1 MKRQHTSSLF
11 NGNNQV
17 RVMVYIVGLS
27 LVMLLAVG
35 LTACMAVLPEEEQQT
50 ASEREAVTESTFY
63 AANPELM
70 AADRY
75 TVIVDDEA
83 KTGSD
88 FYAANPELMVT
99 SRHTTAVKA
108 DRASPAADPL
118 QRLVRCCYGTEKWT
132 DTSSFQAANPELMVV
147 GRYQNVGE
155 GETGTDLAFYAAN
168 PELMI
173 ADRYA
178 VALEEELRHQR
189 MLFPGR

>member
-1 MKRQHTSSLF
+1 
-11 NGNNQV
+11 
-17 RVMVYIVGLS
+17 
-27 LVMLLAVG
+27 
-35 LTACMAVLPEEEQQT
+35 
-50 ASEREAVTESTFY
+50 
-63 AANPELM
+63 M

-155 GETGTDLAFYAAN
+155 GETGTDHAFYAAN
-168 PELMI
+168 PELMV

>member
-1 MKRQHTSSLF
+1 MKRQYPFNLF

-17 RVMVYIVGLS
+17 REMVYYVGLS
-27 LVMLLAVG
+27 LVMLVAVG
-35 LTACMAVLPEEEQQT
+35 LTACMAVLPEEELE
-50 ASEREAVTESTFY
+50 AAGEREAVTESTFY

-70 AADRY
+70 AADRS
-75 TVIVDDEA
+75 TAIVDDEA
-83 KTGSD
+83 KAGSG
-88 FYAANPELMVT
+88 FYAVNPELMVA

-118 QRLVRCCYGTEKWT
+118 QRIVRCCYGTEKWT
-132 DTSSFQAANPELMVV
+132 ATSSFQAANPELMVV

-189 MLFPGR
+189 ILFPGR